1 MQATQQFN
9 PMQVIM
15 AMKNGQ
21 NPQQIVMN
29 MLQERMSKTP
39 MGQNLIAL
47 AQNNQTAQIEQ
58 IARNICNQ
66 RGIDFDKE
74 FNSFKD
80 SLGIK

>member
-29 MLQERMSKTP
+29 MLQERMSQTP

-47 AQNNQTAQIEQ
+47 AQNNQTAQIER

>member
-15 AMKNGQ
+15 AIRNGQ

-29 MLQERMSKTP
+29 MLQERMSQSP

>member
-1 MQATQQFN
+1 MQVTQQFN

-15 AMKNGQ
+15 AIKNGQ

-29 MLQERMSKTP
+29 MLQERMSQTP

>member
-9 PMQVIM
+9 PMQVII
-15 AMKNGQ
+15 AIKNGQ

-29 MLQERMSKTP
+29 ILQERMSQTP

>member
-9 PMQVIM
+9 PMQIIM

-29 MLQERMSKTP
+29 MLQERMSQTP

>member
-1 MQATQQFN
+1 MQTTQQFN
-9 PMQVIM
+9 PMQVII

-29 MLQERMSKTP
+29 MLQERMSQTP

>member
-29 MLQERMSKTP
+29 MLQERMSQTP
-39 MGQNLIAL
+39 MGQNLITL

>member
-15 AMKNGQ
+15 AIRNGQ

-29 MLQERMSKTP
+29 ILQERMSQTP
-39 MGQNLIAL
+39 MGQNLITL

>member
-15 AMKNGQ
+15 AIRNGQ

-29 MLQERMSKTP
+29 MLQERMSQTP

>member
-15 AMKNGQ
+15 AIRNGQ

-29 MLQERMSKTP
+29 MLQERMSQTP

-47 AQNNQTAQIEQ
+47 AQNNQTAQIER

>member
-9 PMQVIM
+9 PMQVII
-15 AMKNGQ
+15 AMRNGQ

-29 MLQERMSKTP
+29 MLQERMSQTP

>member
-29 MLQERMSKTP
+29 MLQERMSQTP

-80 SLGIK
+80 FLGIK

>member
-15 AMKNGQ
+15 AMRNGQ

-29 MLQERMSKTP
+29 MLQERMSQTP
-39 MGQNLIAL
+39 MGQNLITL

-66 RGIDFDKE
+66 RGVDFDKE

>member
-9 PMQVIM
+9 PMQIIM
-15 AMKNGQ
+15 AIRNGQ

-29 MLQERMSKTP
+29 MLQERMSQTP

>member
-15 AMKNGQ
+15 AMRNGQ

-29 MLQERMSKTP
+29 ILQERMSQTP
-39 MGQNLIAL
+39 MGQNLITL

-66 RGIDFDKE
+66 RGVDFDKE

>member
-9 PMQVIM
+9 PMQIIM
-15 AMKNGQ
+15 AIKNGQ

-29 MLQERMSKTP
+29 ILQERMSQTP

>member
-1 MQATQQFN
+1 MQVTQQFN

-15 AMKNGQ
+15 AMRNGQ

-29 MLQERMSKTP
+29 MLQERMSQTP

>member
-15 AMKNGQ
+15 AMRNGQ

-29 MLQERMSKTP
+29 MLQERMSQTP
-39 MGQNLIAL
+39 MGQNLITL

>member
-15 AMKNGQ
+15 AMRNGQ

-29 MLQERMSKTP
+29 MLQERMSQTP

-74 FNSFKD
+74 FNSFKNF
-80 SLGIK
+80 LGIK

>member
-9 PMQVIM
+9 PIQVIM
-15 AMKNGQ
+15 AIKNGQ

-29 MLQERMSKTP
+29 MLQERMSQTP

>member
-1 MQATQQFN
+1 MQATQQFK

-29 MLQERMSKTP
+29 MLQERMSQTP

>member
-1 MQATQQFN
+1 MQVTQQFN

-29 MLQERMSKTP
+29 MLQERMSQTP

>member
-29 MLQERMSKTP
+29 MLQERMSQTP

-74 FNSFKD
+74 FNSFKN

>member
-9 PMQVIM
+9 PMQVII

-29 MLQERMSKTP
+29 MLQERMSQTP

>member
-15 AMKNGQ
+15 AIRNGQ

-29 MLQERMSKTP
+29 MLQERMSQTP
-39 MGQNLIAL
+39 MGQNLIVL

>member
-15 AMKNGQ
+15 AIRNGQ

-29 MLQERMSKTP
+29 MLQERMSQTP

-47 AQNNQTAQIEQ
+47 AQQNNVHLYRANINGEKIDIEMLLSVQ
-58 IARNICNQ
+58 
-66 RGIDFDKE
+66 E
-74 FNSFKD
+74 
-80 SLGIK
+80 

>member
-9 PMQVIM
+9 LMQVIM

-29 MLQERMSKTP
+29 MLQERMSQTP
-39 MGQNLIAL
+39 MGQNLIVL

>member
-1 MQATQQFN
+1 MQAIQQFN

-15 AMKNGQ
+15 AIKNGQ

-29 MLQERMSKTP
+29 MLQERMSQTP

-66 RGIDFDKE
+66 RGIDFYKE

>member
-15 AMKNGQ
+15 AMRNGQ

-29 MLQERMSKTP
+29 ILQEKMSQTP
-39 MGQNLIAL
+39 MGQNLITL

-66 RGIDFDKE
+66 RGVDFDKE

>member
-1 MQATQQFN
+1 MQVTQQFN

-15 AMKNGQ
+15 AIRNGQ

-29 MLQERMSKTP
+29 ILQERMSQTP

>member
-15 AMKNGQ
+15 AIKNGQ

-29 MLQERMSKTP
+29 MLQERMSQTP
-39 MGQNLIAL
+39 MGQNLITL

>member
-1 MQATQQFN
+1 MQSTQQFN

-29 MLQERMSKTP
+29 MLQERMSQTP

>member
-9 PMQVIM
+9 PIQVIM

-29 MLQERMSKTP
+29 MLQERMSQTP

>member
-29 MLQERMSKTP
+29 MLQERMSQTP
-39 MGQNLIAL
+39 MGQNLIVL

>member
-15 AMKNGQ
+15 AIRNGQ

-29 MLQERMSKTP
+29 MLQERMSQTP
-39 MGQNLIAL
+39 MGQNLITL

>member
-1 MQATQQFN
+1 MQAIQQFN

-15 AMKNGQ
+15 AIRNGQ

-29 MLQERMSKTP
+29 MLQERMSQTP

>member
-15 AMKNGQ
+15 AIRNGQ

-29 MLQERMSKTP
+29 MLQERMSQTP
-39 MGQNLIAL
+39 MGQNLITL

-66 RGIDFDKE
+66 WGIDFDKE

>member
-29 MLQERMSKTP
+29 MLQEKMSQTP